1 MFSIL
6 HVYANNLLSTHMA
19 NTYDARKQE
28 LIKYFHKFKHLPTYD
43 EMVKLFNLKSKGS
56 LHRYV
61 EKFIADGIVE
71 KGITGK
77 LLPTEKMFG
86 LRVLGSV
93 QAGFP
98 TTAEEDAQA
107 KTVSL
112 DKWLIEHPQ
121 ASYLLTVSGDS
132 MIDAGIMEGD
142 MVIVDRTRSPKTGDI
157 VVAEVDHDWTMKY
170 YIKRGAQVILRPAN
184 RNYSDIHPQVE
195 LKIAGVVASVIRKY
209 L

>member
-1 MFSIL
+1 MKDL
-6 HVYANNLLSTHMA
+6 YN
-19 NTYDARKQE
+19 ARKQS
-28 LIKYFHKFKHLPTYD
+28 LIHYYHQFKQLPTYD
-43 EMVKLFNLKSKGS
+43 EMVKLFQLKSKGS

-61 EKFIADGIVE
+61 EKFIADGLVE
-71 KGITGK
+71 KGSTGK
-77 LLPTEKMFG
+77 LLPTEKIFG

-107 KTVSL
+107 STMSL

-142 MVIVDRTRSPKTGDI
+142 MVIVDRTRNPKTGDI

-170 YIKRGAQVILRPAN
+170 YIKRGERVILRPAN
-184 RNYSDIHPQVE
+184 RNYSDIHPQLE
-195 LKIAGVVASVIRKY
+195 LKIAGVVSSVIRKY